1 MNGPCINHPELPASS
16 KCPKCA
22 HAFCEDC
29 LAFTVN
35 GVRWCELCSNKLADE
50 TKPRWP
56 LFWIVLG
63 SGWTL
68 TTVVWIAKRL
78 LVPVPIPLFGYVL
91 TGGYG
96 GSLYLAWHLLSN
108 TAGEPPEIKRR
119 V

>member
-1 MNGPCINHPELPASS
+1 MAAVLDRARQRVD
-16 KCPKCA
+16 A
-22 HAFCEDC
+22 HDR
-29 LAFTVN
+29 
-35 GVRWCELCSNKLADE
+35 GVDREEA
-50 TKPRWP
+50 
-56 LFWIVLG
+56 
-63 SGWTL
+63 
-68 TTVVWIAKRL
+68 